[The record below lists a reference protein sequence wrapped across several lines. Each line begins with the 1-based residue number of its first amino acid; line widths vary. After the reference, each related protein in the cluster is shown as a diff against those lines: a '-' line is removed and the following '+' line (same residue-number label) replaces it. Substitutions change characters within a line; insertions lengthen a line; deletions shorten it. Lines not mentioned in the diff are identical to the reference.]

1 MSATVTGPYAMRPSL
16 VATSTIGSSQN
27 SPREP
32 VRTTSTSPAC
42 ASREATAS
50 APSASAAAS
59 RGT

>member
-1 MSATVTGPYAMRPSL
+1 MRPAG
-16 VATSTIGSSQN
+16 VATSTIGSNQN

-32 VRTTSTSPAC
+32 VRTSSTSPAWLNN
-42 ASREATAS
+42 EATAS

>member
-1 MSATVTGPYAMRPSL
+1 MRPSA

-27 SPREP
+27 RPREP
-32 VRTTSTSPAC
+32 VRTTSTSPAWR
-42 ASREATAS
+42 SSEATAS